1 MNKLLESFNYGALA
15 MLVFLYYMQFILI
28 FFQIK
33 DQQLIMIL
41 QNFILHGV
49 NDKLIEDEPNYEPY
63 ESNTF
68 NVNKYNTKS
77 DDDIFKIRSMGRGIL
92 G

>member
-1 MNKLLESFNYGALA
+1 MIQLWNIGYACLYLLNVIY
-15 MLVFLYYMQFILI
+15 FII
-28 FFQIK
+28 FFKIK
-33 DQQLIMIL
+33 DQQLIMKL
-41 QNFILHGV
+41 QNFVLYGV

-63 ESNTF
+63 ESKTF
-68 NVNKYNTKS
+68 NINKFNTKS

>member
-1 MNKLLESFNYGALA
+1 MNDWLCLSF
-15 MLVFLYYMQFILI
+15 FIKWNI
-28 FFQIK
+28 FYFFFFKIK
-33 DQQLIMIL
+33 DQQLIMKL
-41 QNFILHGV
+41 QNFVLYGV

-63 ESNTF
+63 ESKTF
-68 NVNKYNTKS
+68 NINKFNTKS